1 MNFAVHNLE
10 LPVRLRMERPF
21 DEDELLDFC
30 RENDLL
36 RIEQE
41 PTGELFI
48 MSPTG
53 GETGGAEIWI
63 AAQLL
68 NWSGK
73 DGRGR
78 VFGSSTGFRL
88 PNGSMRSPDA
98 CWVHSG
104 RWEALSREQRR
115 RFVPLCPDFV
125 VELRSPSDRLKATQ
139 AKMREWVAN
148 GAELAWLIDSE
159 RKAVEIYRKNA
170 EEPQVLLSAA
180 QVEGE
185 DPVKGFALDLNPIWE
200 AM

>member
-1 MNFAVHNLE
+1 MDFAVHGLE
-10 LPVRLRMERPF
+10 LPVRLRMERPL

-41 PTGELFI
+41 PTGELSI

-53 GETGGAEIWI
+53 GESGGAEVWI

-68 NWSGK
+68 NWSGR

-78 VFGSSTGFRL
+78 VFSSSTGFRL
-88 PNGSMRSPDA
+88 PNGSMRAPGA
-98 CWVHSG
+98 CWVRSL

-125 VELRSPSDRLKATQ
+125 VELRSPSDRLKVAQ
-139 AKMREWVAN
+139 AKVREWIAN
-148 GAELAWLIDSE
+148 GAELGWLIDPE
-159 RKAVEIYRKNA
+159 RKAVEIYRRGT
-170 EEPQVLLSAA
+170 EEPEVRTSLSTM
-180 QVEGE
+180 EGE
-185 DPVKGFALDLNPIWE
+185 DPIRGFNLDLSHVWD
-200 AM
+200 AS